1 MTTIDLRKA
10 GNSNGATSRG
20 RTLSAPAPRDAQGNG
35 IDFENGQS
43 DRRKLEITK
52 IAGFLRSIGISVEF
66 ASAIDGFQNGIAIV
80 RGHLVVDVDTCRIS
94 SLLHEA
100 GHIAVI
106 PGCWRSKISGTYRIA

>member
-35 IDFENGQS
+35 IAFENGQS

-100 GHIAVI
+100 VI
-106 PGCWRSKISGTYRIA
+106 

>member
-1 MTTIDLRKA
+1 MSCRDGVIVVDKPGGMTSFQVVREVGRIWNTRRA
-10 GNSNGATSRG
+10 GHCGTLDPMATG
-20 RTLSAPAPRDAQGNG
+20 VLPVCVGEA
-35 IDFENGQS
+35 
-43 DRRKLEITK
+43 TK

-100 GHIAVI
+100 VI
-106 PGCWRSKISGTYRIA
+106 